1 MDAVGEA
8 EKENKSKI
16 SEMQKSLYKGLKLL
30 HPEVKIP
37 KSEDKNLDSLFEGYN
52 ENLKEYT
59 SQEKQKVDNEIN
71 NLKEQI
77 SKLNAELEALK
88 NAPAPEPQEVSRFIA
103 NKFDL
108 FTLS

>member
-1 MDAVGEA
+1 MDAIGEA
-8 EKENKSKI
+8 EKDNKSKI
-16 SEMQKSLYKGLKLL
+16 SGMQKSLYKGLKLL

-37 KSEDKNLDSLFEGYN
+37 KSEDKNLDNLFEEYH

-59 SQEKQKVDNEIN
+59 SQEKEKVDNEIN

-88 NAPAPEPQEVSRFIA
+88 NAPAPEPQEVSRVIA
-103 NKFDL
+103 NKLDL
-108 FTLS
+108 FILS